1 MRRWSTPAGSAQDV
15 TVTFDSTGLAAG
27 TYTGDLCIFSNDPDP
42 GPGNGTN
49 LAPVPVTLIVQTPTA
64 VTLSGLGATESPSAI
79 PTGLPLTAFPAA
91 AGLAMAAV
99 YALRRRR

>member
-1 MRRWSTPAGSAQDV
+1 MTA
-15 TVTFDSTGLAAG
+15 TFDSTGLAVGIYNAN
-27 TYTGDLCIFSNDPDP
+27 LCVSSNDPDP

-49 LAPVPVTLIVQTPTA
+49 LVVVPVTLTVQQPTA
-64 VTLSGLGATESPSAI
+64 VTLSGLSATESPSAV
-79 PTGLPLTAFPAA
+79 PAGLPMAALPAA